1 MVLNL
6 NSLSF
11 LLSRR
16 FLIVVVSA
24 LLILLSLPP
33 FGISLFYWVGITLF
47 FYFLLSDQY
56 FSIKYI
62 FVFFYLIQ
70 FISLIW
76 IIQSFSSGGWGY
88 SLLGVILI
96 SILSGFIAFLNL
108 GSIQLIYYFFREKS
122 LLPFLLP
129 LSLSITDLLKE
140 FIIGG
145 FPWNPSAVIYFKNLL
160 VLKSLPFLGVY
171 GLGLTIHLFIGLI
184 LLCLVN
190 SKRLIFYIISVFVI
204 FSFLTGFIQ
213 HQSDTP
219 EGKGSLNFL
228 VIQPNIYESLVN
240 QKVIENLKLKT

>member
-108 GSIQLIYYFFREKS
+108 GSIQIIYYFFREKS
-122 LLPFLLP
+122 LLPFLL
-129 LSLSITDLLKE
+129 
-140 FIIGG
+140 F
-145 FPWNPSAVIYFKNLL
+145 
-160 VLKSLPFLGVY
+160 
-171 GLGLTIHLFIGLI
+171 
-184 LLCLVN
+184 
-190 SKRLIFYIISVFVI
+190 
-204 FSFLTGFIQ
+204 
-213 HQSDTP
+213 
-219 EGKGSLNFL
+219 
-228 VIQPNIYESLVN
+228 
-240 QKVIENLKLKT
+240 

>member
-47 FYFLLSDQY
+47 FYFLLSDQN
-56 FSIKYI
+56 FSIRYI

-76 IIQSFSSGGWGY
+76 IIQSFASGGWGY

-108 GSIQLIYYFFREKS
+108 GSIQIIYYFFEKKAYCLFCS
-122 LLPFLLP
+122 L
-129 LSLSITDLLKE
+129 
-140 FIIGG
+140 
-145 FPWNPSAVIYFKNLL
+145 
-160 VLKSLPFLGVY
+160 
-171 GLGLTIHLFIGLI
+171 
-184 LLCLVN
+184 
-190 SKRLIFYIISVFVI
+190 
-204 FSFLTGFIQ
+204 
-213 HQSDTP
+213 
-219 EGKGSLNFL
+219 
-228 VIQPNIYESLVN
+228 
-240 QKVIENLKLKT
+240 